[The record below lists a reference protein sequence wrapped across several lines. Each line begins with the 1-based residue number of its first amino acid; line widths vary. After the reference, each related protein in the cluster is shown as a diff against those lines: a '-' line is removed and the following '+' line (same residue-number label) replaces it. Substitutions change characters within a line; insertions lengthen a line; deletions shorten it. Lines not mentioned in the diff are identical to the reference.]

1 MNSYYD
7 IFHLRD
13 IGWIGV
19 VATDIGLTRSVL
31 PMENFDAVLKS
42 LQPQVL
48 KAEYAPGFF
57 SGLAYRLESYFAG
70 KSFDLDDKIDLRG
83 APLFFKAAWE
93 KCRTIPLGETRSYS
107 WLAEQLRNVKA
118 VRAVGQAMA
127 RNPLPIIVPCHRVIG
142 KNGSLTGFAGTIPLK
157 QKILD
162 IEQQISSGRQ
172 NAYLIQGT

>member
-7 IFHLRD
+7 IFHLGS

-19 VATDIGLTRSVL
+19 VSTDIGLTRSVL
-31 PMENFDAVLKS
+31 PMGSFEAVLKS

-107 WLAEQLRNVKA
+107 WLAEQSRNVKA

-127 RNPLPIIVPCHRVIG
+127 RNPLPIIDPCHRVIG

-157 QKILD
+157 QKILEL
-162 IEQQISSGRQ
+162 EQQISSG
-172 NAYLIQGT
+172 T

>member
-7 IFHLRD
+7 IFHLGS

-19 VATDIGLTRSVL
+19 VSTDIGLTRSVL
-31 PMENFDAVLKS
+31 PMGSFEAVLKS

-107 WLAEQLRNVKA
+107 WLAEQSRNVKA

-157 QKILD
+157 QKILEL
-162 IEQQISSGRQ
+162 EQQISSG
-172 NAYLIQGT
+172 T

>member
-7 IFHLRD
+7 IFRLGS

-19 VATDIGLTRSVL
+19 VSTDIGLTRSVL
-31 PMENFDAVLKS
+31 PMGNFDAVLKS

-48 KAEYAPGFF
+48 NAEYAPGFF
-57 SGLAYRLESYFAG
+57 SGLAYRLENYFAG
-70 KSFDLDDKIDLRG
+70 KSFDLYDKIDLRG
-83 APLFFKAAWE
+83 APLFFKVAWE

-107 WLAEQLRNVKA
+107 WLAEQSHNVKA

-142 KNGSLTGFAGTIPLK
+142 KNGSLTGIAGTIPLK
-157 QKILD
+157 QKILEL
-162 IEQQISSGRQ
+162 EQQISSG
-172 NAYLIQGT
+172 T